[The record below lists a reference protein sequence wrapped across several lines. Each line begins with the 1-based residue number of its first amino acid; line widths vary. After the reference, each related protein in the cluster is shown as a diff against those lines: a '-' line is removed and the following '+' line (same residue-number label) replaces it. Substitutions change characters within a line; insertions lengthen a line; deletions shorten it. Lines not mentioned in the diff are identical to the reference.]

1 MIGFTIEPLMYAGE
15 VTTYRVHAV
24 RADGSHYWD
33 FGATR
38 DLAFR
43 FGLRAMQGEET
54 RDPYAIQTRLPI
66 VYHGSEFVPAT
77 TFVHA

>member
-15 VTTYRVHAV
+15 VTTYRIHAV
-24 RADGSHYWD
+24 RPDGSHYWD

-38 DLAFR
+38 ELAIN
-43 FGLRAMQGEET
+43 FGLRAAAGEDT
-54 RDPYAIQTRLPI
+54 RDPLAAVRRLP
-66 VYHGSEFVPAT
+66 VRHFGSEFVPAT